1 MKYIM
6 LPLSLLVVL
15 SACRWKVTKQSLKH
29 GDVLKSN
36 VEGFEKN
43 RLKLSEKVITSI
55 ETAERDLRK
64 EGADLGK
71 ISKDWEKEW
80 TQINN
85 RYDKLK
91 LDFEN
96 VGSSSQ
102 NYFDQLEELSTAIS
116 DQLLRNDELGKNR
129 TLRSKWE
136 KSYKEAA
143 VSVVKITEV
152 LNSGKDF
159 HMVLVASS
167 IRQKLESNVDELKVI
182 SARAKVLLSDLET
195 FTEAG
200 RQLVEG

>member
-1 MKYIM
+1 MKYI
-6 LPLSLLVVL
+6 LLSLSLLVVM

-43 RLKLSEKVITSI
+43 RLKLSEKVIASI
-55 ETAERDLRK
+55 ETAEEELAKD
-64 EGADLGK
+64 GADLGK

-91 LDFEN
+91 SDFEN

-116 DQLLRNDELGKNR
+116 DQTLRNDELGKNR
-129 TLRSKWE
+129 SLRSKWE
-136 KSYKEAA
+136 SSYNEAA
-143 VSVVKITEV
+143 ISVDKITEV

-167 IRQKLESNVDELKVI
+167 IRQKLESNVEELKVI
-182 SARAKVLLSDLET
+182 SARAKVLLKDLEA